1 MANEFENMQT
11 APVLTLEPFK
21 EEETAVQVVEE
32 KEVVVETEYYNN
44 VIDNQT
50 YVD

>member
-1 MANEFENMQT
+1 M
-11 APVLTLEPFK
+11 LLI
-21 EEETAVQVVEE
+21 EETIEIINSLKE

-50 YVD
+50 YGD

>member
-1 MANEFENMQT
+1 MINEIEN
-11 APVLTLEPFK
+11 LLI
-21 EEETAVQVVEE
+21 ETIINSLKE

-50 YVD
+50 YGD